1 MKSSDL
7 LPVQTSPATPAE
19 DGQASS
25 SRNVN
30 VASREGWQPVIPAS
44 LWLAGASHETARP
57 VSQQMR
63 TLNPPDVSLGTNQA
77 VGGRVTPDN
86 VHGMCQNIY

>member
-1 MKSSDL
+1 M
-7 LPVQTSPATPAE
+7 QTSPATPAE

-25 SRNVN
+25 SRNQSSS
-30 VASREGWQPVIPAS
+30 SREGWQPPQHAA
-44 LWLAGASHETARP
+44 LWLPGTSHETVRP
-57 VSQQMR
+57 VPQPMR

-86 VHGMCQNIY
+86 VHGK

>member
-1 MKSSDL
+1 M
-7 LPVQTSPATPAE
+7 QTSPATPAD

-25 SRNVN
+25 SRSVN
-30 VASREGWQPVIPAS
+30 ANSREGWQPPQHAPH
-44 LWLAGASHETARP
+44 WLAGSSHEAARP
-57 VSQQMR
+57 MPQQMR

-86 VHGMCQNIY
+86 VHGE